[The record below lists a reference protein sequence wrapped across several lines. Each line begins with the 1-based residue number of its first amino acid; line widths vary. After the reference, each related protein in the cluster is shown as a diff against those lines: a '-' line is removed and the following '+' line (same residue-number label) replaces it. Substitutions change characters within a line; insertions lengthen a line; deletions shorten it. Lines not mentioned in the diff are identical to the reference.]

1 MSYFLLDETKE
12 KTIEEGR
19 EAYNYTWG
27 WHRTGKSIDI
37 LVLTHTQKS
46 TRFIIHDQTKWK
58 YTETSWEIV
67 IFSESTLKCLSSSS
81 FTQSTIFFL

>member
-27 WHRTGKSIDI
+27 WHRTGKSRDI
-37 LVLTHTQKS
+37 LVLTHTH
-46 TRFIIHDQTKWK
+46 TNQTDLLYMNKK
-58 YTETSWEIV
+58 D
-67 IFSESTLKCLSSSS
+67 ESTLVI
-81 FTQSTIFFL
+81 IFI